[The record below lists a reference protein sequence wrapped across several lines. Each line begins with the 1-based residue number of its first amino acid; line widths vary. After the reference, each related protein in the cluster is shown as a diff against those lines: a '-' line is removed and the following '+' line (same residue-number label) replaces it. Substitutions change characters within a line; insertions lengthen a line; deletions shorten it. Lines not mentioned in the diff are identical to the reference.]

1 MADLIA
7 GVQGLC
13 LGIVVGAAAT
23 DASFYFIMWRTDWS
37 LEAKK
42 AAQRVAQPSSA
53 SLHDVSVQNES
64 DQDNVVDSEA
74 EVAGLL
80 QSDADKSD
88 SRQHEQEL
96 AQH

>member
-1 MADLIA
+1 M
-7 GVQGLC
+7 
-13 LGIVVGAAAT
+13 GIVVGAAAT

-42 AAQRVAQPSSA
+42 AAQRVAQPMTA

-64 DQDNVVDSEA
+64 GHDDAVDCGA
-74 EVAGLL
+74 EMAGLL

-88 SRQHEQEL
+88 SRQYDQEL
-96 AQH
+96 VQQ